1 MDSTVVKTARS
12 DSTST
17 PNPRLHSHCHVDPP
31 QSMAITRCSVINARP
46 PLKRS
51 VRSKPLVSSVVTVTA
66 LDCEKADESPHVV
79 HSELRAQASLERGQA
94 VEPML
99 IIDHA
104 HLFDLVLG
112 RKLLVEP

>member
-1 MDSTVVKTARS
+1 MWST
-12 DSTST
+12 
-17 PNPRLHSHCHVDPP
+17 
-31 QSMAITRCSVINARP
+31 QSF
-46 PLKRS
+46 
-51 VRSKPLVSSVVTVTA
+51 
-66 LDCEKADESPHVV
+66 
-79 HSELRAQASLERGQA
+79 RAQASLERGQA